1 MLVTNV
7 IKREY
12 PFTVRRKRDGEIMT
26 MLITAE
32 SESAA
37 RLLLPDTVELIRP
50 KPEEKYLRE
59 GAYHYAK
66 TNPSNHWPEVWAS
79 YRYQKSQR
87 KRPHQIPLPVRLRQQ
102 HRGIR
107 IKPYKWS
114 HKKLRLHKAQP
125 ARP

>member
-37 RLLLPDTVELIRP
+37 RLLLPDTVELVETTAASA
-50 KPEEKYLRE
+50 KEE
-59 GAYHYAK
+59 
-66 TNPSNHWPEVWAS
+66 
-79 YRYQKSQR
+79 
-87 KRPHQIPLPVRLRQQ
+87 
-102 HRGIR
+102 
-107 IKPYKWS
+107 
-114 HKKLRLHKAQP
+114 
-125 ARP
+125 

>member
-37 RLLLPDTVELIRP
+37 RLLLPDTVEIIEPHELHR
-50 KPEEKYLRE
+50 KEE
-59 GAYHYAK
+59 
-66 TNPSNHWPEVWAS
+66 
-79 YRYQKSQR
+79 
-87 KRPHQIPLPVRLRQQ
+87 
-102 HRGIR
+102 
-107 IKPYKWS
+107 
-114 HKKLRLHKAQP
+114 
-125 ARP
+125 

>member
-37 RLLLPDTVELIRP
+37 RLLIPDTVELIRP
-50 KPEEKYLRE
+50 QPEEKY
-59 GAYHYAK
+59 
-66 TNPSNHWPEVWAS
+66 
-79 YRYQKSQR
+79 
-87 KRPHQIPLPVRLRQQ
+87 
-102 HRGIR
+102 
-107 IKPYKWS
+107 
-114 HKKLRLHKAQP
+114 
-125 ARP
+125 

>member
-37 RLLLPDTVELIRP
+37 RLLLPDTVKLIRP
-50 KPEEKYLRE
+50 KPEEKC
-59 GAYHYAK
+59 
-66 TNPSNHWPEVWAS
+66 
-79 YRYQKSQR
+79 
-87 KRPHQIPLPVRLRQQ
+87 
-102 HRGIR
+102 
-107 IKPYKWS
+107 
-114 HKKLRLHKAQP
+114 
-125 ARP
+125 

>member
-32 SESAA
+32 SETAA

-50 KPEEKYLRE
+50 KPEEKY
-59 GAYHYAK
+59 
-66 TNPSNHWPEVWAS
+66 
-79 YRYQKSQR
+79 
-87 KRPHQIPLPVRLRQQ
+87 
-102 HRGIR
+102 
-107 IKPYKWS
+107 
-114 HKKLRLHKAQP
+114 
-125 ARP
+125 